1 MQDANQKAMDAG
13 VAKQKSVYSASQIT
27 GITLLVIG
35 LILGF
40 SVLYICYMSICRPV
54 AGMNK
59 ALAEIIENINAGNGD
74 LTKRLNIRA
83 KDEIGIIGDDI
94 NKFIE
99 TLQEIMKKSPAILTS
114 LKILSVPYLTRL
126 SKPMIIHAIY
136 QQLWKNFHLQWKKCL
151 PLLSR

>member
-1 MQDANQKAMDAG
+1 
-13 VAKQKSVYSASQIT
+13 
-27 GITLLVIG
+27 
-35 LILGF
+35 
-40 SVLYICYMSICRPV
+40 
-54 AGMNK
+54 MNK

-126 SKPMIIHAIY
+126 SKPMIIHVIY